1 LVPIHAVVRQVEA
14 YPIARQ
20 LAENVG
26 TLDPYS
32 LAQALNRAVAM
43 FCKLRYS
50 SMEMRREAERVA
62 ADFLDEVEGYLTGA

>member
-1 LVPIHAVVRQVEA
+1 MPIHPVVRQVEA

-20 LAENVG
+20 LAETVG

-43 FCKLRYS
+43 YCKLRYS